1 MPLRKPVKT
10 GGALKPKDVKFAS
23 SSFNYDSVYQNR
35 DLTDLFASN
44 FSGVI
49 MLYNDYYKVNTDVSL
64 PGGKYVVGLVR
75 EDDEWFVP
83 PKLGCERPMRISGTW
98 IFENLYIDGQGFI
111 LNNGAKLVFRNCYLS
126 TYTDVSF
133 DYIQAQNG
141 YIRFYDTTLLMQAVG
156 GAIIRCVV
164 GSDVKVINS
173 SLNGV
178 AIEKAT
184 GTMIIKNSSVQ
195 FERNYTTLNNY
206 NIVAENSFLERSL
219 PPQYYLYGTI
229 KVDAQNCVLST
240 PTTYFAGHFGDSV
253 FRNCRFSRI
262 WIRNTNATLRFVNC
276 YFQFDSSG
284 GSERPVYIDGGT
296 PYLEFFNSVFRT
308 QSYYVAQFYN
318 SSAIAKFINC
328 TFKSAVGRFQKG
340 GSGTNSILTVGCV
353 GNKDVTTDSG
363 FNAGEVS
370 DTSFIYDGNF

>member
-10 GGALKPKDVKFAS
+10 GALKPKDVKFAS
-23 SSFNYDSVYQNR
+23 SNFNYDSVYQNGN
-35 DLTDLFASN
+35 LTNLFVSN

-49 MLYNDYYKVNTDVSL
+49 VLYNDYYTVNTDASL

-75 EDDEWFVP
+75 QDGDWFVP
-83 PKLGCERPMRISGTW
+83 PKLGCARPMRISGTW

-111 LNNGAKLVFRNCYLS
+111 LSNGATLVFRNCYLS
-126 TYTDVSF
+126 TYTNVSF

-164 GSDVKVINS
+164 GSDVKIINS

-195 FERNYTTLNNY
+195 FEQNYTTLNNY
-206 NIVAENSFLERSL
+206 NIVAENSYLERSL
-219 PPQYYLYGTI
+219 PPQYYLYGTVKI
-229 KVDAQNCVLST
+229 DAQNCVFSS

-253 FRNCRFSRI
+253 FKNCKFSRL
-262 WIRNTNATLRFVNC
+262 WVRNTNSTLRFINC
-276 YFQFDSSG
+276 YFEYNYSGSSDQ
-284 GSERPVYIDGGT
+284 PIYVDGGT
-296 PYLEFFNSVFRT
+296 PYFEFFNSVFRT
-308 QSYYVAQFYN
+308 QSNYIGLFSN
-318 SSAIAKFINC
+318 SNAIVKFINC
-328 TFKSAVGRFQKG
+328 SFKSAVGRFRKS

-353 GNKDVTTDSG
+353 GNKDVTSDSG
-363 FNAGEVS
+363 FNTGEIV
-370 DTSFIYDGNF
+370 DTGFIYDGNF